1 MPDIKRLSIICGHY
15 GCGKTNLSLNL
26 ALGLSERGEK
36 VTLIDMDVVN
46 PYFRSS
52 EYGKLLDARG
62 IRLIAP
68 SFANTTLDNPALSAE
83 ISGVFGYSGFVI
95 IDAGGDDVGATA
107 LGRYAPKIRS
117 YDYDMLYVINR
128 YRPMASEPES
138 AAAILREIEN
148 ASRLSA
154 TGIVN
159 NSHLKEFT
167 TAQTIMDSMSFAEE
181 TSKILGLPLRFTAV
195 PKQTAPQLALE
206 NLYPVDIIVRTP
218 WGT

>member
-1 MPDIKRLSIICGHY
+1 MPQIKRLTIICGHY

-26 ALGLSERGEK
+26 ALDLSKRGEN
-36 VTLIDMDVVN
+36 VTLVDMDVVN

-52 EYGKLLDARG
+52 EYGGLLSEHG
-62 IRLIAP
+62 IRLVAP

-83 ISGVFGYSGFVI
+83 ISGVFGSSGFVI

-128 YRPMASEPES
+128 YRPLASEPEA
-138 AAAILREIEN
+138 AAAILREIEE
-148 ASRLSA
+148 ASRLKA
-154 TGIVN
+154 TGVVN

-167 TAQTIMDSMSFAEE
+167 TPETIMDSMPFASE
-181 TSKILGLPLRFTAV
+181 TARLLGLPLRFT
-195 PKQTAPQLALE
+195 TAPKRVAAQSGAE
-206 NLYPVDIIVRTP
+206 SVYPVEIFVRTP